1 MGDITGPSRTK
12 SKGSKLL
19 EPLKVGW
26 MPPKMSTRGGM
37 GIFTIRKGGY
47 HFLYRLEG
55 GGAIPDS
62 VIHHVSSGNFLG
74 IRESVTGFDLELIV
88 HKNVFDKGTPASV
101 LH

>member
-47 HFLYRLEG
+47 PRKGALYLRPQL
-55 GGAIPDS
+55 I
-62 VIHHVSSGNFLG
+62 SS
-74 IRESVTGFDLELIV
+74 
-88 HKNVFDKGTPASV
+88 
-101 LH
+101 